1 MSCTTLRVD
10 DITTMNNASEYAS
23 LSLNERVHVAL
34 DLAEKISM
42 DHHSL
47 SETVSAI
54 VKQLTPAGD
63 GVSPDVEALKL
74 AEALLERLRDMRQ
87 HCELMD
93 CLDSMR
99 AGTAA
104 DLRAC
109 RAQQTT

>member
-1 MSCTTLRVD
+1 
-10 DITTMNNASEYAS
+10 MNDASPYTA
-23 LSLNERVHVAL
+23 LSLNERVYAAL
-34 DLAEKISM
+34 ELAEKISM
-42 DHHSL
+42 DHHSF

-63 GVSPDVEALKL
+63 GVSPDVDALKL

-99 AGTAA
+99 AGTAH
-104 DLRAC
+104 
-109 RAQQTT
+109 

>member
-1 MSCTTLRVD
+1 M
-10 DITTMNNASEYAS
+10 TTMNNASEYAS

-42 DHHSL
+42 YHQSL

-63 GVSPDVEALKL
+63 GVSPGVEALKL

-87 HCELMD
+87 HFELMD

>member
-1 MSCTTLRVD
+1 M
-10 DITTMNNASEYAS
+10 TTMNNASPYAA

-42 DHHSL
+42 DHHSF

-54 VKQLTPAGD
+54 VKQLTPEGEAIG
-63 GVSPDVEALKL
+63 SNAEALRL
-74 AEALLERLRDMRQ
+74 AEVLLERLRDMRQ

-99 AGTAA
+99 AGTAH
-104 DLRAC
+104 
-109 RAQQTT
+109 

>member
-1 MSCTTLRVD
+1 M
-10 DITTMNNASEYAS
+10 TMNNASPYAG

-42 DHHSL
+42 DHHSF

-54 VKQLTPAGD
+54 VQQLTPTGD
-63 GVSPDVEALKL
+63 RSNPDGDALRL
-74 AEALLERLRDMRQ
+74 AEALLEQLRDMRP

-99 AGTAA
+99 ASSAH
-104 DLRAC
+104 
-109 RAQQTT
+109 

>member
-1 MSCTTLRVD
+1 M
-10 DITTMNNASEYAS
+10 TTMSNASEYAS

-42 DHHSL
+42 DNPSV

-74 AEALLERLRDMRQ
+74 AEALLERLRDRRQ
-87 HCELMD
+87 HRELMAW
-93 CLDSMR
+93 LDSMR

-109 RAQQTT
+109 RVQQTT

>member
-1 MSCTTLRVD
+1 M
-10 DITTMNNASEYAS
+10 TTMNNASEYAS

-34 DLAEKISM
+34 DLAEKIDM

-87 HCELMD
+87 QL
-93 CLDSMR
+93 
-99 AGTAA
+99 
-104 DLRAC
+104 
-109 RAQQTT
+109 

>member
-1 MSCTTLRVD
+1 
-10 DITTMNNASEYAS
+10 MNNASPYAA

-34 DLAEKISM
+34 ELAEKISM
-42 DHHSL
+42 DHHSF

-54 VKQLTPAGD
+54 VEQLTPAG
-63 GVSPDVEALKL
+63 GGGSNGEALRL
-74 AEALLERLRDMRQ
+74 AEVLPGRLRDMRQ

-104 DLRAC
+104 DCCPAVQRVDGRC
-109 RAQQTT
+109 SDTPEP

>member
-1 MSCTTLRVD
+1 MSCTTLRGD

-63 GVSPDVEALKL
+63 GVNPDVEAVKL

-87 HCELMD
+87 HWELMD

>member
-1 MSCTTLRVD
+1 M
-10 DITTMNNASEYAS
+10 TTMNNASPYAA

-42 DHHSL
+42 DHHSF

-54 VKQLTPAGD
+54 VKQLTPEGEAIG
-63 GVSPDVEALKL
+63 SNVEALRL
-74 AEALLERLRDMRQ
+74 AEVLLERLRDMRQ

-99 AGTAA
+99 AGTAH
-104 DLRAC
+104 
-109 RAQQTT
+109 

>member
-1 MSCTTLRVD
+1 M
-10 DITTMNNASEYAS
+10 TTMNNASPYAA

-42 DHHSL
+42 DHHSF

-54 VKQLTPAGD
+54 VKQLTAPGE
-63 GVSPDVEALKL
+63 GVSPDAEALTL
-74 AEALLERLRDMRQ
+74 AEGLLERLRDMRQ

-99 AGTAA
+99 AGTAH
-104 DLRAC
+104 
-109 RAQQTT
+109 